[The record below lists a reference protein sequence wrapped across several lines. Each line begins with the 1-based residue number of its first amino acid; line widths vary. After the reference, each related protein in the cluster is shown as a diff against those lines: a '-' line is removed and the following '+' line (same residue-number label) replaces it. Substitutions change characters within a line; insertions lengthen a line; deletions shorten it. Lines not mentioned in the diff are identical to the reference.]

1 MGDRGKNHLLIAME
15 CLRVT
20 GNMPIYKN
28 KVYESM
34 TLPEWKSKR
43 DKISSPEMPT
53 PPASKDVSYEIDR
66 ECRIVRADLTNLK
79 DKKCPKED
87 FEFILSCMECADL
100 TLVLRG
106 LFAKLVRKLTLLSW
120 LATLFF

>member
-66 ECRIVRADLTNLK
+66 KCRIVRADLTNLK
-79 DKKCPKED
+79 DKKNTYKRYK
-87 FEFILSCMECADL
+87 L
-100 TLVLRG
+100 TYNLYQL
-106 LFAKLVRKLTLLSW
+106 KLVMKI
-120 LATLFF
+120 